1 MDKNSD
7 ELIFIV
13 EDKSIV
19 ADKRMMR
26 EKSSY
31 FEKMFQD
38 HFVEDKK
45 SEIKLHS
52 VKSDHFQ
59 MLVDCMKSR
68 TLSSDLEQYSIDTVL
83 DLLECADMFQCDSV
97 QRACSLHLC
106 RSLSQ
111 DNCWTLF
118 KVGTMVSD
126 TNLSISSENYILWHF
141 KQTLASTDFLSTP
154 LELIS
159 KILSSPYLNVSQELD
174 QSTLDHL
181 IHWCSSNKTEVSSL
195 IQNSSLNGTTNE
207 KKLTDKELLVE
218 LFRRTE
224 RKLPIVPCVVGFTV
238 KEGMKRARIFCW
250 DQRTRHVKML
260 DCDLGFD
267 RQNDVEDKGFNISS
281 HGITL
286 VMSGGEYALGA
297 SNWQRG
303 LLAWDSLQPGSC
315 WRTLASLD
323 TVRRHHAAVIRCQ

>member
-1 MDKNSD
+1 MDRNSD

-19 ADKRMMR
+19 ANKRMMR

-59 MLVDCMKSR
+59 MLVDCMKSQ
-68 TLSSDLEQYSIDTVL
+68 TLSSDIEQYSVDTVL

-106 RSLSQ
+106 RSLSL

-174 QSTLDHL
+174 QTTLDHL

-195 IQNSSLNGTTNE
+195 IQYSSLLSDSSTVFYDNEITT
-207 KKLTDKELLVE
+207 
-218 LFRRTE
+218 
-224 RKLPIVPCVVGFTV
+224 
-238 KEGMKRARIFCW
+238 
-250 DQRTRHVKML
+250 
-260 DCDLGFD
+260 
-267 RQNDVEDKGFNISS
+267 
-281 HGITL
+281 
-286 VMSGGEYALGA
+286 A
-297 SNWQRG
+297 SFF
-303 LLAWDSLQPGSC
+303 LK
-315 WRTLASLD
+315 
-323 TVRRHHAAVIRCQ
+323 